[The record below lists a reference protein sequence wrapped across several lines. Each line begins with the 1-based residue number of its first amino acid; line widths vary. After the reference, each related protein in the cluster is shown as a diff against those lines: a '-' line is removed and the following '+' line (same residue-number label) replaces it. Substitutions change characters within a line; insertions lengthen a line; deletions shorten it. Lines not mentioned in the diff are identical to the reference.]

1 MRNANSPPKGYE
13 PTPIQIY
20 NEEFERHGAHR
31 MLDDMEIE
39 DETPSVSRTVQRIEF
54 NPLDEPYHV
63 LVPILNMSPQQKKMK
78 IPLTLISASYSTF
91 LLQMIEVLPQIME
104 QTSSREL
111 ILHHYNDENLLMDN
125 FYIDSDQEYTFN
137 HIVME
142 YLQLHILNP
151 KAIA

>member
-1 MRNANSPPKGYE
+1 
-13 PTPIQIY
+13 
-20 NEEFERHGAHR
+20 
-31 MLDDMEIE
+31 
-39 DETPSVSRTVQRIEF
+39 
-54 NPLDEPYHV
+54 
-63 LVPILNMSPQQKKMK
+63 MK